1 MMVLQVGKFELDKK
15 RNAKE
20 LGINRSD
27 GF

>member
-1 MMVLQVGKFELDKK
+1 MVVLQADKFELDKK